1 MRIVIAEDS
10 VLLRAGLTRI
20 LIDAGE
26 DVVATVGDAD
36 ELLLTSSGTS
46 PIWPWST
53 CACRRPTP
61 TTACGPRWSI
71 RERWPQIGILVLSQY
86 VEERYATELLARDTA
101 GIGYLLKDRIAD
113 VSEFLGALRRVGSGG
128 TALDPEVVSQLLARA
143 RRPGPLERLSPA
155 SARSCR

>member
-36 ELLLTSSGTS
+36 ELMLTVQKHQ
-46 PIWPWST
+46 PDLALVDVRMP
-53 CACRRPTP
+53 PTN
-61 TTACGPRWSI
+61 TDDGLRAALAI

-101 GIGYLLKDRIAD
+101 GIGYLLKDRSRTSASSWVPCD
-113 VSEFLGALRRVGSGG
+113 AWSGG
-128 TALDPEVVSQLLARA
+128 NALDPEVVSQLLARA
-143 RRPGPLERLSPA
+143 RRPGPLERLSPRD
-155 SARSCR
+155 ARCRR